1 MNSDRVTLASR
12 RARLEREGLLALNE
26 PRDALAAYY
35 ALYHDAART
44 HLWLHYDA
52 KERIT
57 GFVAVCQTGF
67 NLFQPTVVLR
77 ARDDEAA
84 ATLLDDAL
92 FPGRPYY
99 IVTTPTLS
107 PVVRAAVQLEQEEFN
122 RVYLFDPRRYRPEI
136 NVLVQPARA
145 ADGSPRFVIRSRD
158 QVASEAGV
166 NWRSPYFAELF
177 VRTEP
182 WAQGRGWGK
191 AVVAA
196 CANTLLQA
204 GIQPLYMVSEGN
216 DASIRLA
223 ESVGFADTGAREF
236 AGSGVLLKSGRGHSH
251 RAADGVQV

>member
-26 PRDALAAYY
+26 PRDALPAYY
-35 ALYHDAART
+35 ALYHDEART
-44 HLWLHYDA
+44 QLWLHCGA
-52 KERIT
+52 KERVD

-77 ARDDEAA
+77 AREDETAV
-84 ATLLDDAL
+84 TLLGEAL
-92 FPGRPYY
+92 LPGRPYY

-107 PVVRAAVQLEQEEFN
+107 PVVRSAMQLEQEEFN
-122 RVYLFDPRRYRPEI
+122 RIYLFDPRRYRPEI

-145 ADGSPRFVIRSRD
+145 ADGSPRFIIRSRD
-158 QVASEAGV
+158 QLASEAGV

-177 VRTEP
+177 VRTQP

-204 GIQPLYMVSEGN
+204 GVQPLYMVSEGN
-216 DASIRLA
+216 EASIRLA
-223 ESVGFADTGAREF
+223 ESVGFADTGTREF
-236 AGSGVLLKSGRGHSH
+236 AGGGVFL
-251 RAADGVQV
+251 